1 MKSSIPLLFN
11 SYRDHVR
18 YYVSFII
25 GVLFFVNNGNCQFR
39 IISQADTVIDL
50 NNETL
55 SYIDE
60 HRSILAKPHLD
71 EAKFEP
77 LSKIKYKRFYN
88 QVRFCQWLKIQLN
101 NPSNTNIPI
110 QLYVGKFALLK
121 LFKYNDTLQYLASA
135 GFTDYTSSTNKINPN
150 YGIKILLNSNESIT
164 YYLQIEHYG
173 KISETPKPKI
183 FISSAYNDWVQKE
196 DLNKKGIVLFHSLVL
211 GGIFTLALFMLIY
224 FFSNNISEYLFYA
237 LYSFTIFLF
246 LERSFELNSNIKLI
260 SQLYPYYFYQMP
272 TVLNLIAAIFY
283 VLFIQN
289 FTDIKI
295 KYPRI
300 YKLSNDFLK
309 IIYALLAVFSCL
321 LLIDFSSR
329 WFIIMNF
336 ILNFIPPLGMLIL
349 VLIIYTKDRKNKL
362 NNFIFIGFSFLFIS
376 VIISIIL
383 NNFTEWSTFSVP
395 PATYLEVGVLC
406 EILCLAF
413 GLGYKSNRI
422 EKLKNETEI
431 LNLQLK
437 IENITNIERLR
448 SELSRDLHDDIG
460 STLSSINILS
470 RTTRN
475 NLQTGNIEKVNIAL
489 EKINERSQRLLE
501 KMSDIIWNIK
511 PDNDSLVATMSRMRE
526 YSTTL
531 LDAQNVHYNFDFPPE
546 NDDFSISLKVKSTLY
561 LIFKEAVN
569 NLIKYAHCS
578 HVKLTLKITHQ
589 SLYLTIEDN
598 GIGFDI
604 DQITHQG
611 GLLNMQHRAEE
622 VNGTLY
628 ISSQLDQ
635 GTKIELSIPLTP
647 N

>member
-1 MKSSIPLLFN
+1 
-11 SYRDHVR
+11 
-18 YYVSFII
+18 
-25 GVLFFVNNGNCQFR
+25 
-39 IISQADTVIDL
+39 
-50 NNETL
+50 
-55 SYIDE
+55 
-60 HRSILAKPHLD
+60 
-71 EAKFEP
+71 
-77 LSKIKYKRFYN
+77 
-88 QVRFCQWLKIQLN
+88 
-101 NPSNTNIPI
+101 
-110 QLYVGKFALLK
+110 
-121 LFKYNDTLQYLASA
+121 
-135 GFTDYTSSTNKINPN
+135 
-150 YGIKILLNSNESIT
+150 
-164 YYLQIEHYG
+164 
-173 KISETPKPKI
+173 
-183 FISSAYNDWVQKE
+183 
-196 DLNKKGIVLFHSLVL
+196 
-211 GGIFTLALFMLIY
+211 
-224 FFSNNISEYLFYA
+224 
-237 LYSFTIFLF
+237 
-246 LERSFELNSNIKLI
+246 
-260 SQLYPYYFYQMP
+260 
-272 TVLNLIAAIFY
+272 
-283 VLFIQN
+283 
-289 FTDIKI
+289 
-295 KYPRI
+295 
-300 YKLSNDFLK
+300 
-309 IIYALLAVFSCL
+309 
-321 LLIDFSSR
+321 
-329 WFIIMNF
+329 
-336 ILNFIPPLGMLIL
+336 
-349 VLIIYTKDRKNKL
+349 
-362 NNFIFIGFSFLFIS
+362 
-376 VIISIIL
+376 
-383 NNFTEWSTFSVP
+383 TEWSTLSVP

-437 IENITNIERLR
+437 IENISNIERLR

-475 NLQTGNIEKVNIAL
+475 NLQSGNIENVNIAL

-526 YSTTL
+526 YSTAV

-546 NDDFSISLKVKSTLY
+546 NDDFSISLKIKSTLY

-589 SLYLTIEDN
+589 SLYFSIEDN

-635 GTKIELSIPLTP
+635 GTQIELSIPLTHI
-647 N
+647 